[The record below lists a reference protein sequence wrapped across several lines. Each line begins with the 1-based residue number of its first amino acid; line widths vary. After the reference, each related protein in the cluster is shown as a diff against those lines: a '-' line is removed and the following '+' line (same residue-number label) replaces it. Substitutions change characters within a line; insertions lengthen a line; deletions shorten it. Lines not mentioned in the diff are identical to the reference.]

1 MREEQVLSVLGQELY
16 TICVEGDDPS
26 ATPLVLLHEGLG
38 CVGMWHDFPEA
49 LSQATGRTV
58 WAWDR
63 WGYGKS
69 SPLSRWEANS
79 HYPHYEAE
87 TMLPAVLDTLGLAQA
102 HFFGH
107 SDGGTIALLFGA
119 LFPERTTGIL
129 VESCHVYVD
138 DLTIQG
144 IADADASFERGL
156 FQEKLAR
163 YHGPNTEKAFR
174 RWADTWLSSGH
185 RNWDITDT
193 IQAVTAPTLV
203 IQGDADQYGTWGQVE
218 AICQS
223 IPGAVSLKVDAC
235 HHVPHHEKRNEVV
248 AAAVDFLEE
257 AVA

>member
-1 MREEQVLSVLGQELY
+1 MREEQVLSVLGQEIY
-16 TICVEGDDPS
+16 AIRVEGTNASD
-26 ATPLVLLHEGLG
+26 APLVLLHEGLG

-69 SPLSRWEANS
+69 SPLTRWDANS
-79 HYPHYEAE
+79 EYPLYEAE
-87 TMLPAVLDTLGLAQA
+87 TMLPAVLDTLGLEQA
-102 HFFGH
+102 YFFGH

-129 VESCHVYVD
+129 AESCHVYVD
-138 DLTIQG
+138 DLTIKG
-144 IADADASFERGL
+144 IADAEVSFERGL

-174 RWADTWLSSGH
+174 RWADTWLSSDH
-185 RNWDITDT
+185 RSWDITET
-193 IQAVTAPTLV
+193 IKAVTAPTLV
-203 IQGDADQYGTWGQVE
+203 IQGDADQYGSWGQVE

-223 IPGAVSLKVDAC
+223 ISGSVALKVEAC
-235 HHVPHHEKRNEVV
+235 RHVPHHEKREEVV
-248 AAAVDFLEE
+248 AATVVFLEE